1 MTSLLKPFSKLLKT
15 SRGVEMPETRIA
27 VGRPLQRID
36 GLDKVTGVARYA
48 PDIKL
53 ENMLYAKLLR
63 SPHAHAKVTQID
75 TSAAEKLPGFRAVA
89 TILEVPKVI
98 EYWFSLRTEEKKKQM
113 FLRDNVVRFV
123 GDPVLA
129 VATDDRATA
138 EKARSLIDVT
148 YEPLPA
154 LQDPFEAM
162 AESETRIHDRGN
174 IAFQFT
180 KTYGDIQQ
188 GFDGA
193 DVIVENT
200 YRTSK
205 QKHAALEP
213 FGTCVADSQPSGK
226 LTVYSSS
233 QLPHWSRHYLAG
245 ALGLPLNKVRVIKP
259 HTGGSFGGRCGLI
272 HGLEVMCAW
281 LSRQTGRPVSM
292 SFSREEDFIATE
304 TRHPMTIVMKTGVTK
319 DGILTANEVE
329 IVSDVG
335 GYGTHYIGVLA
346 DCLSTGVGLYK
357 IPNYSF
363 TGTAVFTNK
372 SLCGALRGYG
382 NPQMNFAQES
392 QVDILADRIGMDPL
406 KLRLK
411 NYRERGEIDP
421 VLNEEIR
428 SNGLVECLAKGAAAS
443 GWAKKRHGEPTGN
456 PKKKGIGLSIV
467 LHGTGAGKALPDP
480 AAATVMIN
488 ADGSVNLVTAA
499 ADEGQ
504 GNRTVLAQIASETL
518 GIEFEK
524 ISVSDTDTETTPLDC
539 GTHGSRQAYGGGL
552 AVQAAA
558 NEARQKLL
566 TYAAK
571 ELGVTVDQ
579 LLIKDSA
586 ICEAADP
593 NHKILISEL
602 MRKTQIED
610 MRVCEQVIG
619 SAAGVAPAMPGYY
632 GAVFAEVEVDIET
645 GEVNVLKLTSAF
657 DVGRA
662 INPDLVKGQ
671 IIGGAVMGIGFALT
685 EGLLLENGHIL
696 NSSFTDYRLLR
707 TCDVP
712 EIVPIIVESHEP
724 TGPFGAKGIGEGCM
738 VNVASAISNAVCHAT
753 GVRLTELSMTPEAI
767 LQCLKGKVS

>member
-1 MTSLLKPFSKLLKT
+1 
-15 SRGVEMPETRIA
+15 MPETNIA
-27 VGRPLQRID
+27 VGKSLQRID
-36 GLDKVTGVARYA
+36 GIDKVTGSAKYA

-53 ENMLYAKLLR
+53 ANMLHARLLR
-63 SPHAHAKVTQID
+63 SAHAHARVTHID
-75 TSAAEKLPGFRAVA
+75 TSAAEKLPGVRALA
-89 TILEVPKVI
+89 AIPDVPKVI

-113 FLRDNVVRFV
+113 FLRDNVVRFI

-129 VATDDRATA
+129 VAADDHATA
-138 EKARSLIDVT
+138 EKALSLVDVA

-154 LQDPFEAM
+154 LHDPFEAM
-162 AESETRIHDRGN
+162 AESNIKIHERGN
-174 IAFQFT
+174 VAFQFE
-180 KTYGDIQQ
+180 KAYGDIQQ
-188 GFDGA
+188 GFDSA
-193 DVIVENT
+193 DIIIENT

-213 FGTCVADSQPSGK
+213 FGTCVADYRSNGK

-245 ALGLPLNKVRVIKP
+245 ALELPLNKVRVIKP

-272 HGLEVMCAW
+272 HGLEVMCSW
-281 LSRQTGRPVSM
+281 LSRQTRRPVRM
-292 SFSREEDFIATE
+292 AFSREEDFIATE
-304 TRHPMTIVMKTGVTK
+304 TRHPMTIKMKTGVTR
-319 DGILTANEVE
+319 DGILTANDVE

-357 IPNYSF
+357 IPNYNF
-363 TGTAVFTNK
+363 KGVAVFTNQ

-392 QVDILADRIGMDPL
+392 QVDILAHRLGMDPL
-406 KLRLK
+406 ELRLI
-411 NYRERGEIDP
+411 NYRQQGEIDP

-428 SNGLVECLAKGAAAS
+428 SNGLEECLEKGAVSS
-443 GWAKKRHGEPTGN
+443 GWEKKRHQKPGKG
-456 PKKKGIGLSIV
+456 PKKRGIGLSIV

-524 ISVSDTDTETTPLDC
+524 ISVSETDTETTPLDC

-558 NEARQKLL
+558 NEARRKLL
-566 TYAAK
+566 AYATK
-571 ELGVTVDQ
+571 ELDVTGDQ
-579 LLIKDSA
+579 LRIQDGA
-586 ICEAADP
+586 VCEADNP
-593 NHKILISEL
+593 ENKILISDL

-610 MRVCEQVIG
+610 MSVCEQVIG

-632 GAVFAEVEVDIET
+632 GAVFAEVEVDTET

-671 IIGGAVMGIGFALT
+671 IVGGGVMGIGFALT
-685 EGLLLENGHIL
+685 EGLQVEEGRIL
-696 NSSFTDYRLLR
+696 NSSFADYRLLR

-724 TGPFGAKGIGEGCM
+724 TGPYGAKGIGEGCM
-738 VNVASAISNAVCHAT
+738 VNVASAISNAICHAT
-753 GVRLTELSMTPEAI
+753 GVRLTELRMTPEEI
-767 LQCLKGKVS
+767 LKNL

>member
-1 MTSLLKPFSKLLKT
+1 MSGTQ
-15 SRGVEMPETRIA
+15 IA
-27 VGRPLQRID
+27 VGKPLQRID
-36 GLDKVTGVARYA
+36 GIDKATGSARYA
-48 PDIKL
+48 ADLKL
-53 ENMLYAKLLR
+53 DNLLHAGLLR
-63 SPHAHAKVTQID
+63 SPHAHAKVTHID
-75 TSAAEKLPGFRAVA
+75 TAAAEKLPGVRAVA
-89 TILEVPKVI
+89 TIFEVPKVI
-98 EYWFSLRTEEKKKQM
+98 EYWFSLRTEKKRKQM

-129 VATDDRATA
+129 LAAEDQATVNRAL
-138 EKARSLIDVT
+138 SLIKVA

-154 LQDPFEAM
+154 LHDPSQALD
-162 AESETRIHDRGN
+162 AKDVKIHTRGN
-174 IAFQFT
+174 VVF
-180 KTYGDIQQ
+180 KVEKVYGDTSR
-188 GFDGA
+188 GFADA

-200 YRTSK
+200 FRTSK

-213 FGTCVADSQPSGK
+213 FGTCIAHYRSNGS
-226 LTVYSSS
+226 LTVYSST

-245 ALGLPLNKVRVIKP
+245 ALDLALNKVRVIKP

-272 HGLEVMCAW
+272 HGLEVMCSW
-281 LSRQTGRPVSM
+281 LSQQTGRAVRM
-292 SFSREEDFIATE
+292 SFSREEDFMATE
-304 TRHPMTIVMKTGVTK
+304 TRHPMTIRMKTGATK
-319 DGILTANEVE
+319 DGILTANEAE

-357 IPNYSF
+357 FPSYRF
-363 TGTAVFTNK
+363 TATAVFTNK

-392 QVDILADRIGMDPL
+392 QLDIIAAELGIDPL
-406 KLRLK
+406 ALRLK
-411 NYRERGEIDP
+411 NYRRTGEIDP
-421 VLNEEIR
+421 VLNDEIR
-428 SNGLVECLAKGAAAS
+428 SNGLAQCLSEGARS
-443 GWAKKRHGEPTGN
+443 CGWEQNRRRPPARGPRKRGV
-456 PKKKGIGLSIV
+456 GLAV
-467 LHGTGAGKALPDP
+467 MLHGTGAGKALPDP

-524 ISVSDTDTETTPLDC
+524 ISVSETDTETTPLDC

-558 NEARQKLL
+558 EEARRKLL
-566 TYAAK
+566 DYAAR
-571 ELGVTVDQ
+571 ELGVDGDQ
-579 LLIKDSA
+579 LRIRDGA
-586 ICEAADP
+586 VFQIQRPD
-593 NHKILISEL
+593 NRILIGDL

-610 MRVCEQVIG
+610 MSLCEQVIG

-632 GAVFAEVEVDIET
+632 GAVFAEVEVDTET
-645 GEVNVLKLTSAF
+645 GRVKVLKVTSAF

-662 INPDLVKGQ
+662 INPDLVRGQ

-685 EGLLLENGHIL
+685 EDLVVADGHIL
-696 NSSFTDYRLLR
+696 NANFGDYRLLR
-707 TCDVP
+707 ASDVP

-738 VNVASAISNAVCHAT
+738 VNVASAIANAICHAT

-767 LQCLKGKVS
+767 VQGLGNMRSNSK

>member
-1 MTSLLKPFSKLLKT
+1 MS
-15 SRGVEMPETRIA
+15 EANIA
-27 VGRPLQRID
+27 VGKSLQRID
-36 GLDKVTGVARYA
+36 GIDKVTGSAKYA

-53 ENMLYAKLLR
+53 ENMLHAKLLR
-63 SPHAHAKVTQID
+63 SPHAHARVTHID
-75 TSAAEKLPGFRAVA
+75 TSAADRLPGVRALA
-89 TILEVPKVI
+89 AIPDVPRVI

-113 FLRDNVVRFV
+113 FLRDNVVRFI

-129 VATDDRATA
+129 VATDDQATA
-138 EKARSLIDVT
+138 EKALSLVDVA

-154 LQDPFEAM
+154 LHDPFGAM
-162 AESETRIHDRGN
+162 AESEIKIHERGN
-174 IAFQFT
+174 VAFQFE

-188 GFDGA
+188 GFNDA
-193 DVIVENT
+193 DIIIENT

-213 FGTCVADSQPSGK
+213 FGTCVADYRSNGK

-245 ALGLPLNKVRVIKP
+245 ALALPLNKVRVIKP

-272 HGLEVMCAW
+272 HGLEVMCSW
-281 LSRQTGRPVSM
+281 LSRQTGRPVRM
-292 SFSREEDFIATE
+292 SFSREEDFMATE
-304 TRHPMTIVMKTGVTK
+304 TRHPMTIKMKTGVTR

-357 IPNYSF
+357 IPNYNF
-363 TGTAVFTNK
+363 KGIAVFTNN

-392 QVDILADRIGMDPL
+392 QVDILAHRLGMDPVE
-406 KLRLK
+406 LRLI
-411 NYRERGEIDP
+411 NYRQQGEIDP

-428 SNGLVECLAKGAAAS
+428 SNGLEECLEKGAVSS
-443 GWAKKRHGEPTGN
+443 GWEKKRHQKPGKG
-456 PKKKGIGLSIV
+456 PKKRGIGLSIV

-524 ISVSDTDTETTPLDC
+524 ISVSETDTETTPLDC

-558 NEARQKLL
+558 NEARRKLL
-566 TYAAK
+566 AYATK
-571 ELGVTVDQ
+571 ELRVTEEQ
-579 LLIKDSA
+579 LRIKDGA
-586 ICEAADP
+586 ICEADNP
-593 NHKILISEL
+593 DNKILISDL

-610 MRVCEQVIG
+610 MSLCEQVIG

-632 GAVFAEVEVDIET
+632 GAVFAEVEVDTET
-645 GEVNVLKLTSAF
+645 GQVNVLQLTSAF

-671 IIGGAVMGIGFALT
+671 IVGGGVMGIGFALT
-685 EGLLLENGHIL
+685 EGLLVEDGRIL
-696 NSSFTDYRLLR
+696 NSSFADYRLLR
-707 TCDVP
+707 TCDAP

-738 VNVASAISNAVCHAT
+738 VNVASAISNAICHAT

-767 LQCLKGKVS
+767 LKNL

>member
-1 MTSLLKPFSKLLKT
+1 MTDSS
-15 SRGVEMPETRIA
+15 IA
-27 VGRPLQRID
+27 VGKPMQRID
-36 GLDKVTGVARYA
+36 GIEKVTGAAKYA
-48 PDIKL
+48 ADLKI
-53 ENMLYAKLLR
+53 ENMLHAKLLR
-63 SPHAHAKVTQID
+63 SPHAHARVKHID
-75 TSAAEKLPGFRAVA
+75 TAAAEKLPGVRAVA
-89 TILEVPKVI
+89 SIFEVPKVI

-113 FLRDNVVRFV
+113 YLRDNVVRFI

-129 VATDDRATA
+129 LAADDPATVD
-138 EKARSLIDVT
+138 KALSLVKVD

-154 LQDPFEAM
+154 LQDPLEAM
-162 AESETRIHDRGN
+162 AETKTKIHDRGN
-174 IAFQFT
+174 TAFKFE
-180 KTYGDIQQ
+180 KMFGDGDIQE
-188 GFDGA
+188 GFQQA
-193 DVIVENT
+193 DLIVENT

-213 FGTCVADSQPSGK
+213 FGTCIANYQSNGK
-226 LTVYSSS
+226 LTVYSST

-272 HGLEVMCAW
+272 HGLEVMCSW
-281 LSRQTGRPVSM
+281 LSRQTGRAVRM
-292 SFSREEDFIATE
+292 AFSREEDFIATE
-304 TRHPMTIVMKTGVTK
+304 TRHPMTIKIKTGVTN
-319 DGILTANEVE
+319 DGILTASDVE

-357 IPNYSF
+357 VPYYRF
-363 TGTAVFTNK
+363 KGTAVFTNK

-392 QVDILADRIGMDPL
+392 QMDIIAAKLGLDPL
-406 KLRLK
+406 ELRLK
-411 NYRERGEIDP
+411 NYRRQGEFDP
-421 VLNEEIR
+421 VLEDEIR
-428 SNGLVECLAKGAAAS
+428 SNGLQECLEKGAASS
-443 GWAKKRHGEPTGN
+443 GWKKKREQPPDEGPI
-456 PKKKGIGLSIV
+456 KRGIGLSV
-467 LHGTGAGKALPDP
+467 MLHGTGAGKALPDP

-524 ISVSDTDTETTPLDC
+524 ISVSEADTETTPLDC

-566 TYAAK
+566 EYATK
-571 ELGVTVDQ
+571 ELGVIAGQ
-579 LLIKDSA
+579 LDIKDGDIFETA
-586 ICEAADP
+586 KPD
-593 NHKILISEL
+593 NRISISDL

-610 MRVCEQVIG
+610 MSLCEQVIG

-632 GAVFAEVEVDIET
+632 GAVFAEVEVDTDT
-645 GEVNVLKLTSAF
+645 GLVKVLHLTSVF

-671 IIGGAVMGIGFALT
+671 IIGGGVMGVGFALT
-685 EGLLLENGHIL
+685 EDLLVADGRIL
-696 NSSFTDYRLLR
+696 NSSFADYRLLR
-707 TCDVP
+707 ACDAP
-712 EIVPIIVESHEP
+712 EIVPIIVESNEP
-724 TGPFGAKGIGEGCM
+724 TGPYGAKGIGEGCM
-738 VNVASAISNAVCHAT
+738 VNVASAISNAICHAT
-753 GVRLTELSMTPEAI
+753 GVRLTDLPMTPESI
-767 LQCLKGKVS
+767 LQELTRDEMK

>member
-1 MTSLLKPFSKLLKT
+1 MS
-15 SRGVEMPETRIA
+15 ETRIA
-27 VGRPLQRID
+27 VGKSLQRID
-36 GLDKVTGVARYA
+36 GIDKVTGSAKYA
-48 PDIKL
+48 ADIKL
-53 ENMLYAKLLR
+53 DNMLHAKLLR
-63 SPHAHAKVTQID
+63 SPYAHARVKHID
-75 TSAAEKLPGFRAVA
+75 TSAAQKLPGVRAVA

-113 FLRDNVVRFV
+113 FLCDNVVRFI

-129 VATDDRATA
+129 LAADDQATA
-138 EKARSLIDVT
+138 VKALALIKVD

-154 LQDPFEAM
+154 LYDPFTAM
-162 AESETRIHDRGN
+162 AEKDVKIHERGN
-174 IAFQFT
+174 VAFQFE
-180 KTYGDIQQ
+180 KVYGDIRQ
-188 GFDGA
+188 GFNNA
-193 DVIVENT
+193 DIVIENT
-200 YRTSK
+200 YHTSK

-213 FGTCVADSQPSGK
+213 IGTCLAHYQSNGK
-226 LTVYSSS
+226 LTVYSST

-245 ALGLPLNKVRVIKP
+245 ALALPLNKVRVIKP

-272 HGLEVMCAW
+272 HGLEVMCSW
-281 LSRQTGRPVSM
+281 LSRRTGRVVRM

-304 TRHPMTIVMKTGVTK
+304 TRHPMTIKMKTGVTN
-319 DGILTANEVE
+319 DGIITANDVE
-329 IVSDVG
+329 IISDVG

-357 IPNYSF
+357 ISNYSF
-363 TGTAVFTNK
+363 KGTAVFTNK

-392 QVDILADRIGMDPL
+392 QMDIIAAKLGMDPL
-406 KLRLK
+406 ELRLK
-411 NYRERGEIDP
+411 NYRRQGEIDP
-421 VLNEEIR
+421 VLNDEIR
-428 SNGLVECLAKGAAAS
+428 SNGLRECLEKGAQSS
-443 GWAKKRHGEPTGN
+443 GWEMKRRQQPVKGPKKR
-456 PKKKGIGLSIV
+456 GIGLSVV

-524 ISVSDTDTETTPLDC
+524 ISVSETDTETTPLDC

-552 AVQAAA
+552 AVQAAS

-566 TYAAK
+566 AYATK
-571 ELGVTVDQ
+571 ELGVTGDQ
-579 LLIKDSA
+579 LEIKNGA
-586 ICEAADP
+586 ILETTNPD
-593 NHKILISEL
+593 NKIMISDL

-610 MRVCEQVIG
+610 MSVCEQVIG

-632 GAVFAEVEVDIET
+632 GAVFAEVEVDTET
-645 GEVNVLKLTSAF
+645 GQVNVLKLTSAF

-685 EGLLLENGHIL
+685 EGLLVEDGRIL
-696 NSSFTDYRLLR
+696 NGGFSDYRLLR

-712 EIVPIIVESHEP
+712 KIVPIIVESHEP
-724 TGPFGAKGIGEGCM
+724 TGPYGAKGIGEGCM
-738 VNVASAISNAVCHAT
+738 VNVASAISNAICHAT
-753 GVRLTELSMTPEAI
+753 GVRLNGLSMTPEAI
-767 LQCLKGKVS
+767 LQGLKER

>member
-1 MTSLLKPFSKLLKT
+1 MS
-15 SRGVEMPETRIA
+15 EANIA
-27 VGRPLQRID
+27 VGKSLQRID
-36 GLDKVTGVARYA
+36 GIDKVTGSAKYA

-53 ENMLYAKLLR
+53 ENMLHARLLR
-63 SPHAHAKVTQID
+63 SPHAHARVTHID
-75 TSAAEKLPGFRAVA
+75 TSAAERLPGVRALA
-89 TILEVPKVI
+89 AIPDVPKVI
-98 EYWFSLRTEEKKKQM
+98 EYWFSLRTEEKKQQM
-113 FLRDNVVRFV
+113 FLRDNVVRFI

-129 VATDDRATA
+129 VAADDQATA
-138 EKARSLIDVT
+138 EKALALVDVA

-154 LQDPFEAM
+154 LHDPFEAL
-162 AESETRIHDRGN
+162 AESEIKIHARGN
-174 IAFQFT
+174 VAFQFE
-180 KTYGDIQQ
+180 KIYGDIQQ
-188 GFDGA
+188 GFQNA
-193 DVIVENT
+193 DIIIENT
-200 YRTSK
+200 YHTSK

-213 FGTCVADSQPSGK
+213 FGTCVADYRSNGK

-245 ALGLPLNKVRVIKP
+245 ALDLPLNKVRVIKP

-272 HGLEVMCAW
+272 HGLEVMCSW
-281 LSRQTGRPVSM
+281 LSRQTGRPVRM

-304 TRHPMTIVMKTGVTK
+304 TRHPMTIKMKTGITR
-319 DGILTANEVE
+319 DGILTANDVE

-357 IPNYSF
+357 IPDYRF
-363 TGTAVFTNK
+363 KGTAVFTNK

-392 QVDILADRIGMDPL
+392 QVDILADRLGMDPVE
-406 KLRLK
+406 LRLI
-411 NYRERGEIDP
+411 NYRQLGEIDP

-428 SNGLVECLAKGAAAS
+428 SNGLKECLEKGAESS
-443 GWAKKRHGEPTGN
+443 GWGKKRRQKPGQGS
-456 PKKKGIGLSIV
+456 KKRGIGLSIV

-480 AAATVMIN
+480 AGAAVMIN

-524 ISVSDTDTETTPLDC
+524 ISVSETDTETTPLDC

-558 NEARQKLL
+558 NEARRKLL
-566 TYAAK
+566 TFAAK
-571 ELGVTVDQ
+571 ELDLPEDR
-579 LLIKDSA
+579 LLIKDGA
-586 ICEAADP
+586 ICEISHPD
-593 NHKILISEL
+593 HKILISDL

-610 MRVCEQVIG
+610 MHVCEQIIG

-632 GAVFAEVEVDIET
+632 GAVFAEVEVDTET
-645 GEVNVLKLTSAF
+645 GQVRVLQLTSAF

-662 INPDLVKGQ
+662 INPNLVKGQ
-671 IIGGAVMGIGFALT
+671 IIGGAVMGVGFALT
-685 EGLLLENGHIL
+685 EGLLVEEGRIL
-696 NSSFTDYRLLR
+696 NSGFADYRLLR
-707 TCDVP
+707 SCDVP

-738 VNVASAISNAVCHAT
+738 VNVPSAISNAIFHAS
-753 GVRLTELSMTPEAI
+753 GVRLTTLSMTPEAI
-767 LQCLKGKVS
+767 LQGLKG

>member
-1 MTSLLKPFSKLLKT
+1 MS
-15 SRGVEMPETRIA
+15 ETYIA
-27 VGRPLQRID
+27 VGKPLQRID
-36 GLDKVTGVARYA
+36 GIEKVTGSAKYA
-48 PDIKL
+48 ADIKL
-53 ENMLYAKLLR
+53 DNMLHAKLLR
-63 SPHAHAKVTQID
+63 SPHAHARVKHID
-75 TSAAEKLPGFRAVA
+75 TSAAQKLPGVRAVA

-113 FLRDNVVRFV
+113 FLRDNVVRFI

-129 VATDDRATA
+129 LAADDQATA
-138 EKARSLIDVT
+138 CQALSLIKVD

-154 LQDPFEAM
+154 LYDPFTAM
-162 AESETRIHDRGN
+162 AEKDVKIHARGN
-174 IAFQFT
+174 VAFQF
-180 KTYGDIQQ
+180 KKVYGDIQD
-188 GFDGA
+188 GFKNA
-193 DVIVENT
+193 DIIIENT
-200 YRTSK
+200 YCTSK

-213 FGTCVADSQPSGK
+213 FGTCVAHYQSNGK
-226 LTVYSSS
+226 LTVYSST

-245 ALGLPLNKVRVIKP
+245 ALELPLNKVRVIKP

-272 HGLEVMCAW
+272 HGLEVMCSW
-281 LSRQTGRPVSM
+281 LSRETGQAVRM

-304 TRHPMTIVMKTGVTK
+304 SRHPMTISMKTGVTQ
-319 DGILTANEVE
+319 DGVLTANDVE

-363 TGTAVFTNK
+363 AAKAVFTNK

-392 QVDILADRIGMDPL
+392 QMDIIAAMLGMDPL
-406 KLRLK
+406 ELRLK
-411 NYRERGEIDP
+411 NYRQLGEIDP

-428 SNGLVECLAKGAAAS
+428 SNGLKECLEKGAASS
-443 GWAKKRHGEPTGN
+443 GWEQKRCQKSIKGPQ
-456 PKKKGIGLSIV
+456 KRGIGLSIMM
-467 LHGTGAGKALPDP
+467 HGTGAGKALPDP
-480 AAATVMIN
+480 ASATVMIN

-504 GNRTVLAQIASETL
+504 GNRTVLAQIAAETL

-524 ISVSDTDTETTPLDC
+524 ISVSETDTETTPLDC

-566 TYAAK
+566 AYATK
-571 ELGVTVDQ
+571 ELGVMGDQ
-579 LLIKDSA
+579 LQIKGGA
-586 ICEAADP
+586 IFETTNPD
-593 NHKILISEL
+593 NRILMSDL

-610 MRVCEQVIG
+610 MSVCGQVIG

-632 GAVFAEVEVDIET
+632 GAIFAEVEVDTET
-645 GEVNVLKLTSAF
+645 GEVKVLKLTSAF

-671 IIGGAVMGIGFALT
+671 ITGGGVMGMGFALT
-685 EGLLLENGHIL
+685 EDLLVEDGRIL
-696 NSSFTDYRLLR
+696 NSSFGDYRLLR
-707 TCDVP
+707 VCDVP
-712 EIVPIIVESHEP
+712 EIVPIIVESNEP

-738 VNVASAISNAVCHAT
+738 VNVASAISNAICHAT
-753 GVRLTELSMTPEAI
+753 GVRLTSLRMTPEAI
-767 LQCLKGKVS
+767 LQGLRER